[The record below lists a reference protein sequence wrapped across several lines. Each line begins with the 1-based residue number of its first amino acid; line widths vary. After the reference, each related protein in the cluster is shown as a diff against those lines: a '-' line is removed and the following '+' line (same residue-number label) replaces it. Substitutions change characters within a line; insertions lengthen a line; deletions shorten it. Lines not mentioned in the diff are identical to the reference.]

1 MCNGTRLMLVS
12 QIRENAGTA
21 WETKRFTSMHQQHT
35 DVSMGTT
42 SDISTR
48 SRIGLLIYGMANAV
62 LFGIG
67 LVVVLT
73 VDSLSQYAWLLIP
86 LVVVASLILAWPIA
100 WLIAPRLR
108 KPLWRRRQLAEQGKP
123 VGTPEERHE
132 LASRAAGGP
141 AANRPGPR

>member
-1 MCNGTRLMLVS
+1 MS
-12 QIRENAGTA
+12 
-21 WETKRFTSMHQQHT
+21 
-35 DVSMGTT
+35 TT
-42 SDISTR
+42 PDISTR

-67 LVVVLT
+67 IVVVLT
-73 VDSLSQYAWLLIP
+73 VDSLSQHAWLLIP

-123 VGTPEERHE
+123 VGTPEERQE
-132 LASRAAGGP
+132 LVSKAAGEPAASRP
-141 AANRPGPR
+141 AHR

>member
-1 MCNGTRLMLVS
+1 MRQQN
-12 QIRENAGTA
+12 
-21 WETKRFTSMHQQHT
+21 TKRAVSTT
-35 DVSMGTT
+35 PDV
-42 SDISTR
+42 STR

-67 LVVVLT
+67 IVVVLT
-73 VDSLSQYAWLLIP
+73 VDGLSNHAGLLIP

-123 VGTPEERHE
+123 VGTPEERQA
-132 LASRAAGGP
+132 LASRAAGAGS
-141 AANRPGPR
+141 AANRAEPR

>member
-1 MCNGTRLMLVS
+1 MS
-12 QIRENAGTA
+12 
-21 WETKRFTSMHQQHT
+21 
-35 DVSMGTT
+35 TT
-42 SDISTR
+42 PDISTR

-67 LVVVLT
+67 IVVVLT
-73 VDSLSQYAWLLIP
+73 VDSLSQHAWLLIP

-123 VGTPEERHE
+123 VGTPEERRDLVRE
-132 LASRAAGGP
+132 AGEPAASRP
-141 AANRPGPR
+141 AHR

>member
-1 MCNGTRLMLVS
+1 MS
-12 QIRENAGTA
+12 
-21 WETKRFTSMHQQHT
+21 
-35 DVSMGTT
+35 TT
-42 SDISTR
+42 PDISTR

-67 LVVVLT
+67 IVVVLT
-73 VDSLSQYAWLLIP
+73 VDSLSQHAWLLIP

-123 VGTPEERHE
+123 VGTPEERQE
-132 LASRAAGGP
+132 LASKAAGEP
-141 AANRPGPR
+141 AASRPAHR

>member
-1 MCNGTRLMLVS
+1 MS
-12 QIRENAGTA
+12 
-21 WETKRFTSMHQQHT
+21 
-35 DVSMGTT
+35 TT
-42 SDISTR
+42 PDISTR

-67 LVVVLT
+67 IVVVLT
-73 VDSLSQYAWLLIP
+73 VDSLSQHAWLLIP

-123 VGTPEERHE
+123 VGTPEERRDLVRE
-132 LASRAAGGP
+132 AGGP
-141 AANRPGPR
+141 AANRPAHR